1 MSQLQWDVRVARSPE
16 PEAQAIVRATHALDA
31 GDRARAD
38 QGYRDLQRQGMAH
51 PASWSNLAALGI
63 ALGDAGGARAN
74 AQRALQLDRDSVDAW
89 VNLGVASWQLGQR
102 RDAAMAMHRALALD
116 PGLEAAALNYARM
129 LQLVDRPGEA
139 RKTLELAVLANPGAW
154 RLRQALAQQARL
166 DGDAAAARQQALEAL
181 ARLGPH
187 LQPQVDAAPRPGAE
201 NEAAAAAA
209 SANVQR
215 ALFAAGDAL
224 DAAGVPFHLIGG
236 TLLAIHRDGRPFPHD
251 KDVDLALPYDSDR
264 DAVAA
269 AFAGEFR
276 PVLRAEDPRSH
287 AAREWVMG
295 FTHQQSGIGVDLMFA
310 REQDGMMRFELGWP
324 DYLACEMPAYPLQP
338 LHWGGRDWLAPAP
351 PRQYLDAIYGPD
363 WNATETSRG
372 FDRRWFDTQVSNPS
386 RTPESLPRAVTLV
399 LLRLLQALQAG
410 QWEKARALCI
420 QVQARE
426 PLPEVGAMLA
436 RLERVQAT

>member
-1 MSQLQWDVRVARSPE
+1 MTCTD
-16 PEAQAIVRATHALDA
+16 I
-31 GDRARAD
+31 
-38 QGYRDLQRQGMAH
+38 
-51 PASWSNLAALGI
+51 
-63 ALGDAGGARAN
+63 
-74 AQRALQLDRDSVDAW
+74 
-89 VNLGVASWQLGQR
+89 
-102 RDAAMAMHRALALD
+102 
-116 PGLEAAALNYARM
+116 
-129 LQLVDRPGEA
+129 
-139 RKTLELAVLANPGAW
+139 
-154 RLRQALAQQARL
+154 
-166 DGDAAAARQQALEAL
+166 
-181 ARLGPH
+181 
-187 LQPQVDAAPRPGAE
+187 E

-269 AFAGEFR
+269 EFAGEFR

-363 WNATETSRG
+363 WAGPAVIRG